1 MNPISD
7 DNFMKFNNMKKFLFL
22 LTVIVFTIT
31 AHSQSSVQV
40 YDSVLAKDLGADEY
54 GMKSYVFVMITPG
67 PNHLEK
73 GALRDSIFRGHRIN
87 IGKLAAAGK
96 LVVAGPFEDNPK
108 SYQGIFILNVK
119 TISEAQSLLET
130 DPAIH
135 AKVLNT
141 ELYGWY
147 GSAALGEYL
156 KLQKKITKKQF

>member
-1 MNPISD
+1 MNRISD
-7 DNFMKFNNMKKFLFL
+7 DNVMKSSNMKKFFIL
-22 LTVIVFTIT
+22 LAAIVFSFT
-31 AHSQSSVQV
+31 AHAQSSGQV

-54 GMKSYVFVMITPG
+54 GMKSYIFVLITPG
-67 PNHLEK
+67 SNHLAK
-73 GALRDSIFRGHRIN
+73 GAARDSIFRGHRIN

-119 TISEAQSLLET
+119 TIGEARSLLET

-135 AKVLNT
+135 AKVLDT
-141 ELYGWY
+141 ELYEWY